1 MKKHIFLLIASL
13 FSLSLLSQQNES
25 IIINGKI
32 VVDSTAIE
40 HAHIINK
47 TTLKGTIS
55 NKSGVFKL
63 PIRVGDTLFVSHINF
78 EKKEVI
84 VSSKNIANQ
93 NILIQLEA
101 LSHVLNEVVI
111 KKRKSIFYVDPE
123 IMPEHIVNATTLKL
137 PYANVKATKNEEITN
152 LTFTSVSIDLVN
164 LINSLNGKAKKERE
178 LKQAKLKDK
187 RLYKIRKQFTDFFF
201 TDQLNIEKQ
210 YINQFLNYCLNSG
223 ILYQYK
229 KGNMIRLTEL
239 LLKESKTF
247 PHTQI
252 DEDSLLTKH

>member
-78 EKKEVI
+78 EKKEY
-84 VSSKNIANQ
+84 
-93 NILIQLEA
+93 L
-101 LSHVLNEVVI
+101 
-111 KKRKSIFYVDPE
+111 
-123 IMPEHIVNATTLKL
+123 
-137 PYANVKATKNEEITN
+137 
-152 LTFTSVSIDLVN
+152 
-164 LINSLNGKAKKERE
+164 
-178 LKQAKLKDK
+178 
-187 RLYKIRKQFTDFFF
+187 
-201 TDQLNIEKQ
+201 
-210 YINQFLNYCLNSG
+210 
-223 ILYQYK
+223 
-229 KGNMIRLTEL
+229 
-239 LLKESKTF
+239 
-247 PHTQI
+247 
-252 DEDSLLTKH
+252 